1 MPTTAV
7 NFSTCLLSIGVDL
20 AGLLRGRGAW
30 RAPKVGRCRVG
41 WSMGRGVPSPADLGV
56 WGSVVSSPS
65 GVRGKA
71 PAENGFLRISKA
83 TECSFLYLYDK
94 IWGGTICISV
104 PPLQILGGL
113 VPPVPPPWSTP
124 MLFSCCTVTTMIFSG
139 SYLAPK
145 HAITSI
151 NKHRTFPI
159 DASAV
164 TKQNFV
170 PRMLFL
176 FMYWLFCTRLWNVC
190 SFGEINLIVN
200 H

>member
-41 WSMGRGVPSPADLGV
+41 WSMGMGVPSPANLGV

-71 PAENGFLRISKA
+71 PAENGFWRISKA

-94 IWGGTICISV
+94 IWGGGQFALVSPRSKFWGDLSPCPSPVIYAHAFFMLHSDYHD
-104 PPLQILGGL
+104 LQRLL
-113 VPPVPPPWSTP
+113 PS
-124 MLFSCCTVTTMIFSG
+124 
-139 SYLAPK
+139 PK
-145 HAITSI
+145 
-151 NKHRTFPI
+151 
-159 DASAV
+159 
-164 TKQNFV
+164 
-170 PRMLFL
+170 
-176 FMYWLFCTRLWNVC
+176 TRH
-190 SFGEINLIVN
+190 NL
-200 H
+200 HQ